1 MITVS
6 TSFIIRFVHLLLL
19 SRLYAVHVLTRD
31 QLEISFQFNIIWVE
45 TFVKFTFTIYIMMSG
60 T

>member
-19 SRLYAVHVLTRD
+19 SSLYAVLTRD